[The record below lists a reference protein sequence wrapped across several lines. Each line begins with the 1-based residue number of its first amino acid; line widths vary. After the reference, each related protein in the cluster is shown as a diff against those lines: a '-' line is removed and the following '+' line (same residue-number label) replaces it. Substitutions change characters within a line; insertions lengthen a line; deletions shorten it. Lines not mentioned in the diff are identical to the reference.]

1 MQETRNE
8 TRTRR
13 GHARCVYIA
22 LGGNREMNGDNGA
35 HEPNMQNETFGTT
48 EDQEITLTFS
58 YEPQSTMDELFDIS
72 EEQLFAAFDAALV
85 RVGVL
90 DSVEVSVLIT
100 TDEGIRTL
108 NREYRGKDEATDVLS
123 FPLLDE
129 PLVDAPADQLW
140 PAPEEDDAEA
150 TDEQVDLED
159 EDFSEEFAED
169 EGAEQ
174 QPQGVSALL
183 GDEDGEADDDEEEFW
198 STHLGDIA
206 ISRETALRQAQ
217 AAGHSVAYEV
227 AFLFVHGVLHLVG
240 FDDHT
245 DAGYQAMVAH
255 QEAAL
260 AEAGVTR

>member
-1 MQETRNE
+1 MHETRNE

-13 GHARCVYIA
+13 GHARCVHIA
-22 LGGNREMNGDNGA
+22 LGGNREMNGDNDA
-35 HEPNMQNETFGTT
+35 HEPNMQNETFGTVD
-48 EDQEITLTFS
+48 DQEITLTFS
-58 YEPQSTMDELFDIS
+58 YEPQATMDELFGIS
-72 EEQLFAAFDAALV
+72 EETLFAAFDAALE

-90 DSVEVSVLIT
+90 ESVEVSVLIT

-123 FPLLDE
+123 FPLLDHPIVE
-129 PLVDAPADQLW
+129 APADQLW
-140 PAPEEDDAEA
+140 PATEEEDAEA
-150 TDEQVDLED
+150 SDEQDDLED
-159 EDFSEEFAED
+159 EDFAED
-169 EGAEQ
+169 DDSEQ
-174 QPQGVSALL
+174 AFDDIGEFISD
-183 GDEDGEADDDEEEFW
+183 GDDEADEESEFW
-198 STHLGDIA
+198 PVHLGDIA

-245 DAGYQAMVAH
+245 DAGYRAMVAH

>member
-1 MQETRNE
+1 M
-8 TRTRR
+8 RTHR
-13 GHARCVYIA
+13 I
-22 LGGNREMNGDNGA
+22 GGNREMNGDNGA
-35 HEPNMQNETFGTT
+35 HEPNMQNQALGTGD
-48 EDQEITLTFS
+48 DQEITLTFS
-58 YEPQSTMDELFDIS
+58 YEPQATMDELFGVS
-72 EEQLFAAFDAALV
+72 EETLFAAFDAALE

-90 DSVEVSVLIT
+90 ESVEVSVLIT
-100 TDEGIRTL
+100 TDEGIRAL

-123 FPLLDE
+123 FPLLDHPIVE
-129 PLVDAPADQLW
+129 APADQLW
-140 PAPEEDDAEA
+140 PATEEEDSEA
-150 TDEQVDLED
+150 SDEQDDLED
-159 EDFSEEFAED
+159 EDFSEEFADDSEQEFDDMD
-169 EGAEQ
+169 E
-174 QPQGVSALL
+174 LI
-183 GDEDGEADDDEEEFW
+183 GDEDDEAGEESAFW

-245 DAGYQAMVAH
+245 DAGYRAMVAH

>member
-1 MQETRNE
+1 MGTRDAYVS
-8 TRTRR
+8 
-13 GHARCVYIA
+13 HLAV
-22 LGGNREMNGDNGA
+22 GGNREMNSDNGDNGA
-35 HEPNMQNETFGTT
+35 HDQREQDEQNELVAMGD
-48 EDQEITLTFS
+48 DQEITLTFS
-58 YEPQSTMDELFDIS
+58 YEPQATMDDLFGIS
-72 EEQLFAAFDAALV
+72 EETLFAAFDVALE

-90 DSVEVSVLIT
+90 ESVEVSVLIT
-100 TDEGIRTL
+100 TDEGIHAL

-140 PAPEEDDAEA
+140 PAAEEEDAEA
-150 TDEQVDLED
+150 SDEQAALED
-159 EDFSEEFAED
+159 EDFSQDFADDEASEQPLKGMIVLIGDEED
-169 EGAEQ
+169 EA
-174 QPQGVSALL
+174 
-183 GDEDGEADDDEEEFW
+183 DEEPEFW
-198 STHLGDIA
+198 PTHLGDIA
-206 ISRETALRQAQ
+206 ISRETAVRQART
-217 AAGHSVAYEV
+217 AGHSVAYEV

>member
-1 MQETRNE
+1 MRDAY
-8 TRTRR
+8 RS
-13 GHARCVYIA
+13 HW
-22 LGGNREMNGDNGA
+22 GGNRDMNGDNGA
-35 HEPNMQNETFGTT
+35 HEPNMQNETFGTSD
-48 EDQEITLTFS
+48 DQEITLTFS
-58 YEPQSTMDELFDIS
+58 YEPQATMDELFGIS

-100 TDEGIRTL
+100 TDEGIRAL

-123 FPLLDE
+123 FPLLDQ

-140 PAPEEDDAEA
+140 PAPEEEDAE
-150 TDEQVDLED
+150 TSDEQVDLED

-169 EGAEQ
+169 AEQ
-174 QPQGVSALL
+174 QQQDVSALL
-183 GDEDGEADDDEEEFW
+183 GDEGDEDDEEFW

>member
-1 MQETRNE
+1 MRDAY
-8 TRTRR
+8 RS
-13 GHARCVYIA
+13 HW
-22 LGGNREMNGDNGA
+22 GGNRDMNGDNGA
-35 HEPNMQNETFGTT
+35 HEPNMQNEAFGTSD
-48 EDQEITLTFS
+48 DQEITLTFS
-58 YEPQSTMDELFDIS
+58 YEPQATMDELFGIS

-100 TDEGIRTL
+100 TDEGIRAL

-123 FPLLDE
+123 FPLLDQ

-140 PAPEEDDAEA
+140 PAPEEEDAE
-150 TDEQVDLED
+150 TSDEQVDLED

-169 EGAEQ
+169 AEQ
-174 QPQGVSALL
+174 QQQDVSALL
-183 GDEDGEADDDEEEFW
+183 GDEGDEDDEEFW

>member
-1 MQETRNE
+1 
-8 TRTRR
+8 
-13 GHARCVYIA
+13 
-22 LGGNREMNGDNGA
+22 MNGDNGA
-35 HEPNMQNETFGTT
+35 HEPNMQNEAFGTSD
-48 EDQEITLTFS
+48 DQEITLTFS
-58 YEPQSTMDELFDIS
+58 YEPQATMDELFGIS

-100 TDEGIRTL
+100 TDEGIRAL

-123 FPLLDE
+123 FPLLDQ

-140 PAPEEDDAEA
+140 PAPEEEDAE
-150 TDEQVDLED
+150 TSDEQVDLED

-169 EGAEQ
+169 AEQ
-174 QPQGVSALL
+174 QQQDVSALL
-183 GDEDGEADDDEEEFW
+183 GDEGDEDDEEFW